1 MNAMLRAGVLA
12 AWLALGWAALEPVAL
27 AAEAAPPKPNIL
39 LLFAD
44 DQRADTISALGNPHI
59 QTPNLDRLVSQGY
72 CFRANYCF
80 GGNSGA
86 VCVPSRAML
95 MTGKT
100 WFHINTATLRGEKLL
115 PEVLQEHGYVTF
127 GTGKWHNG
135 EASWRRA
142 FQRGEAVFFGGMAD
156 HTRVPVRDLGP
167 DGRLTPVRTGQ
178 KFSSELFADAALR
191 FLRQHDGRKP
201 FFAYVAFTAPHDP
214 RQPPAEYAQRYYARR
229 PPLPQNFLPQHPF
242 DNRMLV
248 VRDEELAPWPRTE
261 AVLADQ
267 LAEYYGMITHL
278 DSQIGRIIG
287 ALEQTG
293 HARNTIIIYAADN
306 GLALGSHGLLG
317 KQSVYEHSMRVP
329 LIFVGPGI
337 PQGQSSQAFTYL
349 LDVLPTVCDVLG
361 VPVPPGVEGHSLRPL
376 WEGKKPQVRD
386 SVFLPFLDI
395 QRAVRDERWK
405 LIVYPKISH
414 MQLFDLQA
422 DPGECHNLIDR
433 PEHAERVQRL
443 LALAKRWQA
452 AVGDTLVLP
461 EKNRPP
467 APVDLSGRAR
477 KPDPWQPRWIREK
490 YFGLKQ

>member
-1 MNAMLRAGVLA
+1 MNTKLRAAVHAVWLA
-12 AWLALGWAALEPVAL
+12 AMAVAGLLAVP
-27 AAEAAPPKPNIL
+27 AEGAPPKPNIL

-44 DQRADTISALGNPHI
+44 DQRADTIGALGNPHI
-59 QTPNLDRLVSQGY
+59 QTPNLDRLISQGY

-86 VCVPSRAML
+86 VCIPSRAML

-100 WFHINTATLRGEKLL
+100 WFHINTATLQGERLL
-115 PEVLQEHGYVTF
+115 PELLQEHGYVTF

-135 EASWRRA
+135 PASWQRA
-142 FQRGEAVFFGGMAD
+142 FQKGQAVFFGGMCD

-167 DGRLTPVRTGQ
+167 DGRLTPVRTGE
-178 KFSSELFADAALR
+178 KFSSELFADAAIR
-191 FLRQHDGRKP
+191 FLRQHDRRQP

-214 RQPPAEYAQRYYARR
+214 RQPPPEYAQRYYARR

-242 DNRMLV
+242 DNGMLV

-278 DSQIGRIIG
+278 DGQIGRILA
-287 ALEQTG
+287 ALEETG
-293 HARNTIIIYAADN
+293 QAEHTIIIYAADN

-329 LIFVGPGI
+329 LVFVGPGI
-337 PQGQSSQAFTYL
+337 PRGQSSHAFTYL
-349 LDVLPTVCDVLG
+349 LDVLPTLCDVLG
-361 VPVPPGVEGHSLRPL
+361 VAVPAGVEGQSLRPL
-376 WEGKKPQVRD
+376 WEGKKSRVRG

-405 LIVYPKISH
+405 LIVYPQISH

-422 DPGECHNLIDR
+422 DPDECHNLIGR
-433 PEHAERVQRL
+433 PEHAGQVQRL
-443 LALAKRWQA
+443 LALVRRWQA
-452 AVGDTLVLP
+452 AVGDRLALP
-461 EKNRPP
+461 ETSRPP
-467 APVDLSGRAR
+467 AGVDLSGRAR
-477 KPDPWQPRWIREK
+477 KPDRWQPQWIREK